1 MNQTGSL
8 DMIRQM
14 NSSTILNLLKST
26 APMAKNDLAKA
37 TGLSAPTVT
46 KIINDLIEIGI
57 VQEVGV
63 GESYG
68 GRPPVLIDFRKD
80 GGFVLGTNISN
91 DHITAIM
98 VDFTGE
104 IIARLTTPVSLS
116 DHSFSILSKVMNTIS
131 DVIKESQKSRD
142 LIFGIGIGISGIVD
156 SEQGVITQA
165 SRIDWKDVPIRS
177 ILQDAYAVPVYVEEN
192 TRLLSFA
199 EKWFGAA
206 QDYND
211 ILFIRIGEELGAC
224 FMQNG
229 KLFDGSNDY
238 ACRSI
243 HKIMLTQPDQYCN
256 GTAESLLTSRG
267 ICARAVS
274 MLGSGTFASSLQNLP
289 SFSTIDI
296 SEAAS
301 KGDSFSKMMMDQ
313 TAYYLAVFV
322 SNICRIVDPEIVVL
336 GGGLIKAGDQILVP
350 FQQHFSHLT
359 QCDFQ
364 RLPIVPSKLVDDAY
378 AIGAAGIVLHN
389 IFSAPKKFRKG
400 HVQAE

>member
-1 MNQTGSL
+1 M
-8 DMIRQM
+8 R
-14 NSSTILNLLKST
+14 
-26 APMAKNDLAKA
+26 PA
-37 TGLSAPTVT
+37 T
-46 KIINDLIEIGI
+46 
-57 VQEVGV
+57 
-63 GESYG
+63 
-68 GRPPVLIDFRKD
+68 
-80 GGFVLGTNISN
+80 
-91 DHITAIM
+91 
-98 VDFTGE
+98 
-104 IIARLTTPVSLS
+104 
-116 DHSFSILSKVMNTIS
+116 
-131 DVIKESQKSRD
+131 
-142 LIFGIGIGISGIVD
+142 
-156 SEQGVITQA
+156 
-165 SRIDWKDVPIRS
+165 
-177 ILQDAYAVPVYVEEN
+177 
-192 TRLLSFA
+192 
-199 EKWFGAA
+199 
-206 QDYND
+206 
-211 ILFIRIGEELGAC
+211 
-224 FMQNG
+224 
-229 KLFDGSNDY
+229 SNDY

-400 HVQAE
+400 QVQDE